1 MTKPIYS
8 VLTQNSL
15 NSYSITFHLSQIIL
29 LVFIFSKAEETVN
42 TLLKIDHDTSKEN
55 LNLITCLK

>member
-42 TLLKIDHDTSKEN
+42 TLLEIDHDTSKEN